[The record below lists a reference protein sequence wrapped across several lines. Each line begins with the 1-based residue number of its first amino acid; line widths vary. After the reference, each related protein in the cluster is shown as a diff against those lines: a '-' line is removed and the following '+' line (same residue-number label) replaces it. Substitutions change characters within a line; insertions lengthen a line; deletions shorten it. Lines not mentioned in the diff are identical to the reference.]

1 MAEKHPYFQTPGHFA
16 QLVTHLRR
24 SFPNTV
30 TADTIKKLGLAPKNE
45 SYLINT
51 LRFIVLIDEEG
62 NKTETASKVFSLHQ
76 DQAFE
81 KGFGDLVKKAYS
93 ELFGLHGDAAW
104 GLDTDSLISF
114 FRQTDKSSAVV
125 GKLQA
130 NTFKTLAAL
139 AGHGEVPE
147 KKPKTKQGGKKLSA
161 LKPGTAAKSMKVKEA
176 DLKHKGNSLSGTKRD
191 FGLTVRIEIN
201 LPAEGNQETYDRI
214 FKSIRENLLN
224 G

>member
-1 MAEKHPYFQTPGHFA
+1 MAERHPYFQTPGHLS

-24 SFPNTV
+24 SFPSTV

-51 LRFIVLIDEEG
+51 LRFIALIDEEG
-62 NKTETASKVFSLHQ
+62 NKTENASKVFSLHA
-76 DQAFE
+76 DQLFQ

-93 ELFGLHGDAAW
+93 ELFSLHGDSSW

-130 NTFKTLAAL
+130 NTFKTLVAIS
-139 AGHGEVPE
+139 GHGEVPE
-147 KKPKTKQGGKKLSA
+147 KKPKTKQEAKKLPVSKEA
-161 LKPGTAAKSMKVKEA
+161 VTGKSTKVKEKVLEQK
-176 DLKHKGNSLSGTKRD
+176 DEGVSNVKRD

-214 FKSIRENLLN
+214 
-224 G
+224 